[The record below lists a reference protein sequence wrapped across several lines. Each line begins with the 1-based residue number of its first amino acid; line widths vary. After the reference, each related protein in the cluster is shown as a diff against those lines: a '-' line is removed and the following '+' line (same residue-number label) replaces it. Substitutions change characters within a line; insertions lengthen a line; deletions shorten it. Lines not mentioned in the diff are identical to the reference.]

1 MYRWTLLLAVALM
14 VFVACAPSG
23 SPGPK
28 IKIENAWAR
37 PAATSITSHSGM
49 PGSETTGAAY
59 FTVIN
64 EGNEEDTII
73 GVTVDIAPSAEVH
86 ETRMQGDVA
95 KMMPVPRVSVPA
107 RGRAEFKPLGL
118 HVMMIGLTRD
128 LKTGDAFSLTLQLE
142 KSGKV
147 NALASVREQ

>member
-14 VFVACAPSG
+14 GLVACAPSG

-37 PAATSITSHSGM
+37 PAAASTTSHSGM
-49 PGSETTGAAY
+49 PGRETTGAAY

-64 EGNEEDTII
+64 EGNEEDALI

-86 ETRMQGDVA
+86 ETRMQADVA
-95 KMMPVPRVSVPA
+95 KMMPVPRVSVSA
-107 RGRAEFKPLGL
+107 RGRVEFKPMGL
-118 HVMMIGLTRD
+118 HVMMIGLTRG
-128 LKTGDAFSLTLQLE
+128 LQTGDTFHLTLQLE

-147 NALASVREQ
+147 NTLVSVREQ

>member
-1 MYRWTLLLAVALM
+1 MYRWTLLFAVALM
-14 VFVACAPSG
+14 GFVACAPSG

-37 PAATSITSHSGM
+37 PAAASTTSHSGM

-107 RGRAEFKPLGL
+107 RGRVEFKPLGL

-128 LKTGDAFSLTLQLE
+128 LKTGDTFNLTLQLE

-147 NALASVREQ
+147 NALVSVREQ